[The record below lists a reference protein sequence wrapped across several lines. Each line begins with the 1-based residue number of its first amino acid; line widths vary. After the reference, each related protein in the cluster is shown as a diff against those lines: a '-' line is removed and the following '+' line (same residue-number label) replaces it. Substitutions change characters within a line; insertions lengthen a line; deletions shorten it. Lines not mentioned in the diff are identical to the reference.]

1 VNPNG
6 EIKEMKNEDYLRGKI
21 VAICEATL
29 AEEMGTI
36 AASRR
41 LSALG
46 LELFDGHDEDFSMLD
61 AVDSETD
68 HLPVDIERKN
78 WSAEAL
84 KRKDVEI
91 AETEAFYKNDV
102 IAACRKLIERFTI
115 WNTSKSKLG

>member
-1 VNPNG
+1 
-6 EIKEMKNEDYLRGKI
+6 MKNQEYYIRGKI

-29 AEEMGTI
+29 AEEIGII

-46 LELFDGHDEDFSMLD
+46 LELFDGRHEDFIMFD
-61 AVDSETD
+61 AVDTETD

-84 KRKDVEI
+84 KRKDAEI
-91 AETEAFYKNDV
+91 AEAEASYKNDV
-102 IAACRKLIERFTI
+102 IAACRKLIERFVI
-115 WNTSKSKLG
+115 WNKFAI

>member
-1 VNPNG
+1 
-6 EIKEMKNEDYLRGKI
+6 MKIDDYYIRGKI

-29 AEEMGTI
+29 DEEIGII

-46 LELFDGHDEDFSMLD
+46 WELFEGRHEDFITFD

-68 HLPVDIERKN
+68 DLPVDKERKN

-84 KRKDVEI
+84 NRKDAEI
-91 AETEAFYKNDV
+91 AQVEALYKNNV
-102 IAACRKLIERFTI
+102 IAACRKLIERFAI
-115 WNTSKSKLG
+115 FNNSKSN

>member
-1 VNPNG
+1 
-6 EIKEMKNEDYLRGKI
+6 MKNEEYYIRGKI
-21 VAICEATL
+21 VAICEAVL
-29 AEEMGTI
+29 AEEIGII

-46 LELFDGHDEDFSMLD
+46 LKLFDGRHEDFVLFD

-84 KRKDVEI
+84 KRKDEEI
-91 AETEAFYKNDV
+91 AEAEAVYKNDV
-102 IAACRKLIERFTI
+102 MAACRKLIDRFVI
-115 WNTSKSKLG
+115 WNKV